1 MRAIKRVLS
10 TIWRGF
16 DLKDVFAF
24 GGLAAV
30 AWGLWLVYPPA
41 AFIVT
46 GACLFWMGAI
56 RPLSRPPTKG
66 R

>member
-1 MRAIKRVLS
+1 MGAMRKAARAA
-10 TIWRGF
+10 WAAF
-16 DLKDVFAF
+16 DIKDVFAF

-30 AWGLWLVYPPA
+30 AWGLWLVFEPA

-46 GACLFWMGAI
+46 GAVLFWMGAI
-56 RPLSRPPTKG
+56 RPLGRPTDKG

>member
-1 MRAIKRVLS
+1 MKSKMRKIAAAV
-10 TIWRGF
+10 WGGF
-16 DLKDVFAF
+16 DIKDVFAF

-30 AWGLWLVYPPA
+30 SWGLWLVYQPA

-46 GACLFWMGAI
+46 GTALFWMGAI
-56 RPLSRPPTKG
+56 RPLHKG